1 MNRLLNISEILSFLK
16 FCKQNKV
23 IAMSSRNNN
32 NNNNNVPFV
41 KIVYSTVKING
52 KIELVPMEWYADG
65 SVKKIKH

>member
-1 MNRLLNISEILSFLK
+1 MNRLLNISEIISLLK
-16 FCKQNKV
+16 FCKHNKV

-32 NNNNNVPFV
+32 NSNVPFV

-65 SVKKIKH
+65 SVKKIER